1 MKKYTL
7 KQFQKQKTFAGFLP
21 GISGTLGIP
30 MWSFY
35 VNRGQAIASFGV
47 RDKNGAI
54 MEFYPAN
61 QAYAYVAV
69 NGFRTFIKVD
79 GVFYECF
86 KEKNQSSQTMD
97 VEAHQIALTEDIP
110 QLGLR
115 VKITYFTLPQASVSA
130 LIRKVSFVNLDGKK
144 KNIEILDGLNQM
156 LPSGIDHG
164 GYKAVSNLLQSWMQV
179 DTFNH
184 GIFLKLR
191 ASTADS
197 SEVSD
202 VQDGNFYFY
211 EGLPTSHYV
220 YDYKLIY
227 ARDTSFQTP
236 YRFLEHSFD
245 GLVKQTQAAVN
256 QVPCAFVLSHF
267 ELNESTAFYGV
278 FGYGKDKAIIEAFRQ
293 NVDVTYLDQKLQENQ
308 MIIRDLVGHV
318 HTETSEEMF
327 DAYVE
332 QCFLDNVLRGG
343 FPMMFETKKGLIAY
357 HVYSRKHGDLERDY
371 NFFSLEPAYFS
382 QGNGAFRD
390 VLQNRRNDIY
400 IQPKMDDF
408 SIRQFGSFIQADGY
422 NPLSIEGLVFSF
434 EGDLNAF
441 AKGYHSLLKGS
452 FSPGEVATLAARLGD
467 DPIQTVTKVLKH
479 STYEFKATY
488 GEGYWEDHF
497 TYHHD
502 LIAAYLDVYPDRL
515 NTLMFQAIYPYFV
528 SPARVRPRAE
538 KYVLKNGKVR
548 QYYAA
553 HHDHHAPV
561 RGWLKDA
568 KGHVIEHTLFTK
580 LLTLTLNKFAHLD
593 PDAMGLMY
601 EGERPGWNDAMN
613 GLPGLFGSGV
623 SELFELAKLVAFLTT
638 IPVTDSLD
646 VLTPLVPL
654 MDTLLSL
661 KSVQGMEAWNTRMT
675 ALETYRDGLRQPVT
689 STAVDGSRIQKLLK
703 HMHRFLN
710 DAVTRLEQSE
720 TIIPTYFMYEAV
732 QYEPLNIAV
741 DHGQPTVKVTA
752 FKRHP
757 LPHFLEG
764 PTRYLSSIQPAMN
777 KGKALVEAIRQ
788 SEIFDTALNLYKTSE
803 SLDAMSME
811 LGRIRAFTPGWL
823 ERESDFLHM
832 SYKFFLGLF
841 KAGLYEEYYRDI
853 ATGMTC
859 FMDPAVYGRS
869 PLENSSFIATSNNP
883 DATKH
888 GQGFFARLSGS
899 TAEVISLWRLMF
911 MGPTLFSMNEGE
923 LQFSIQPH
931 LPAHYF
937 KNGVVKTTL
946 FGEITL
952 TIHYEGQTPT
962 YDDTVVVEAYALK
975 NAHDAI
981 RLPGSVI
988 KGKYAEAIRDL
999 RYQHIDVFLKGGR
1012 EPG

>member
-1 MKKYTL
+1 MKKFISPAY
-7 KQFQKQKTFAGFLP
+7 QKQKTFAGFLP

-61 QAYAYVAV
+61 QSYAYVGI
-69 NGFRTFIKVD
+69 NGFRTFIKVN
-79 GVFYECF
+79 GKFFECF
-86 KEKNQSSQTMD
+86 HESNDHQTLE
-97 VEAHQIALTEDIP
+97 VEAHQISLTEVLSEAGVQIT
-110 QLGLR
+110 
-115 VKITYFTLPQASVSA
+115 VTYFTLPEASVSA
-130 LIRKVSFVNLDGKK
+130 LVRKVTFANLDATPKT
-144 KNIEILDGLNQM
+144 IEVLDGLNQM

-164 GYKAVSNLLQSWMQV
+164 GYKAISNLLQSWMQV
-179 DTFNH
+179 DTFDR

-211 EGLPTSHYV
+211 EGLSNLHYV

-227 ARDTSFQTP
+227 NRDTSFKTP
-236 YRFLEHSFD
+236 YGFIENDDATIRST
-245 GLVKQTQAAVN
+245 KQAAVN
-256 QVPCAFVLSHF
+256 QVPSAFAYGSFTLKDTF
-267 ELNESTAFYGV
+267 TFYGA
-278 FGYGKDKAIIEAFRQ
+278 FGYGNDKQMIEAFRKTV
-293 NVDVTYLDQKLQENQ
+293 NVRFLDNKLLANQ
-308 MIIRDLVGHV
+308 QIVSDLVANV
-318 HTETSEEMF
+318 HTESSQEMF

-343 FPMMFETKKGLIAY
+343 FPLMFETKLGPVAY

-400 IQPKMDDF
+400 IQPKMGDF

-422 NPLSIEGLVFSF
+422 NPLSIEGLRFTF
-434 EGDLNAF
+434 EGDVKSFKQA
-441 AKGYHSLLKGS
+441 YQPLLTKD
-452 FSPGEVATLAARLGD
+452 FSPGEIATLADRLGD
-467 DPIQTVTKVLKH
+467 DPLSMVQHVLKH
-479 STYEFKATY
+479 SIYEFKATY

-497 TYHHD
+497 TYHFD
-502 LIAAYLDVYPDRL
+502 QIQAYLDVYPDKL
-515 NTLMFQAIYPYFV
+515 HEVMFLTKLPYFV
-528 SPARVRPRAE
+528 SPARVRPRKD

-553 HHDHHAPV
+553 YHDHNAHV
-561 RGWLKDA
+561 RGWLMDDKQRR
-568 KGHVIEHTLFTK
+568 IEHPLFTK
-580 LLTLTLNKFAHLD
+580 LLTLVVNKFAHLD

-623 SELFELAKLVAFLTT
+623 SELFELTKLVNFLVT
-638 IPVTDSLD
+638 IPLPEHVT
-646 VLTPLVPL
+646 
-654 MDTLLSL
+654 TLLPFVDLMNALVGITELS
-661 KSVQGMEAWNTRMT
+661 GMDAWNRRMM
-675 ALETYRDGLRQPVT
+675 ALETYRDALLKPLQSSSVSKQKIETTLHHLRDQLK
-689 STAVDGSRIQKLLK
+689 TAVERIK
-703 HMHRFLN
+703 H
-710 DAVTRLEQSE
+710 SE
-720 TIIPTYFMYEAV
+720 KIIPTYFIYEAV
-732 QYEPLNIAV
+732 SYEPLSHSV
-741 DHGQPTVKVTA
+741 DHGQPTVKVNQ
-752 FKRHP
+752 FKRVA

-764 PTRYLSSIQPAMN
+764 PTRYLSSLNHDVPYGRQ
-777 KGKALVEAIRQ
+777 LVQAIRA
-788 SEIFDTALNLYKTSE
+788 SGIYDAPLGLYKTSE
-803 SLDAMSME
+803 SLEDMSME

-841 KAGLYEEYYRDI
+841 KSELYEEFYRDI
-853 ATGMTC
+853 AKGMTC
-859 FMDPAVYGRS
+859 FMNPEVYGRS

-883 DATKH
+883 DPSKH

-899 TAEVISLWRLMF
+899 TAEVLSLWKLMF
-911 MGPTLFSMNEGE
+911 LGPTLFSMVEDE
-923 LQFSIQPH
+923 LQFTIQPK
-931 LPAHYF
+931 LPASFF
-937 KNGVVKTTL
+937 KNGQATTTL
-946 FGEITL
+946 FGSIDVVL
-952 TIHYEGQTPT
+952 HYQGSIPT
-962 YDDTVVVEAYALK
+962 YDPSVTVDYYELRNEQDVV
-975 NAHDAI
+975 
-981 RLPGSVI
+981 RLPNAVI
-988 KGKYAEAIRDL
+988 KGKDAEAIRAL
-999 RYQHIDVFLKGGR
+999 RYQSIHVFLKGGR